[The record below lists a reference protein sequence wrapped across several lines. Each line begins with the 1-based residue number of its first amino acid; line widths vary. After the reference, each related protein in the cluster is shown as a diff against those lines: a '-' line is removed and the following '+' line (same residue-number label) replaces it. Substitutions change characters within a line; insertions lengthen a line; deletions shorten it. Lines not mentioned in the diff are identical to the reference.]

1 MMASREANIWLTVA
15 AVLFVVLMAWLW
27 NSRLAGMVSGA
38 AGLQFGQTKVWITN
52 EFDKEQQ
59 DFISAA
65 PGSVIKVGFRSIGVK
80 SCSPSWQNVGS
91 DTRYLAPTNYS
102 VTGNATLTVTCL
114 GRKGAEVKDTLQI
127 NAGSSTTGDFSV
139 YKPTASDTWE
149 LGKTYE
155 IAWKSSGIKC
165 QPQDLGCDAQPID
178 DLKGRCDNPSG
189 DCSSRDVINCVKAPC
204 TNPADTVTI
213 TLNAEEPACLHQ
225 EPRCYIKQTA
235 PYVISEKAPNTG
247 TFSWTVPTSLP
258 EVYQGRQQVT
268 VTLNTTGAQGKSA
281 VFTVGRSTGQGG
293 AITVTSPNGGEN
305 WIVGESKP
313 IRWESAK
320 LSGTATIEL
329 LEFRDCSQ
337 ACTARVDRRYTL
349 GSKVSNSGTFN
360 WTVGT
365 AVSTDVTPGQY
376 YVLVTD
382 SAGNSDQSDR
392 PFTVAAKASTQNSGI
407 EGRIYSGPTCGGAI
421 QDNGKCAD
429 KPYQTTINVKSTSG
443 TLVTTFNSDASGAF
457 RVSLAPGTYVLSKA
471 STAKLPSLNPETV
484 TVKSGVYTSV
494 NLVFDTGIR

>member
-1 MMASREANIWLTVA
+1 
-15 AVLFVVLMAWLW
+15 
-27 NSRLAGMVSGA
+27 
-38 AGLQFGQTKVWITN
+38 
-52 EFDKEQQ
+52 
-59 DFISAA
+59 
-65 PGSVIKVGFRSIGVK
+65 
-80 SCSPSWQNVGS
+80 
-91 DTRYLAPTNYS
+91 
-102 VTGNATLTVTCL
+102 
-114 GRKGAEVKDTLQI
+114 
-127 NAGSSTTGDFSV
+127 
-139 YKPTASDTWE
+139 
-149 LGKTYE
+149 
-155 IAWKSSGIKC
+155 
-165 QPQDLGCDAQPID
+165 
-178 DLKGRCDNPSG
+178 
-189 DCSSRDVINCVKAPC
+189 
-204 TNPADTVTI
+204 
-213 TLNAEEPACLHQ
+213 
-225 EPRCYIKQTA
+225 
-235 PYVISEKAPNTG
+235 
-247 TFSWTVPTSLP
+247 
-258 EVYQGRQQVT
+258 
-268 VTLNTTGAQGKSA
+268 
-281 VFTVGRSTGQGG
+281 
-293 AITVTSPNGGEN
+293 
-305 WIVGESKP
+305 
-313 IRWESAK
+313 
-320 LSGTATIEL
+320 
-329 LEFRDCSQ
+329 
-337 ACTARVDRRYTL
+337 VDRRYTL